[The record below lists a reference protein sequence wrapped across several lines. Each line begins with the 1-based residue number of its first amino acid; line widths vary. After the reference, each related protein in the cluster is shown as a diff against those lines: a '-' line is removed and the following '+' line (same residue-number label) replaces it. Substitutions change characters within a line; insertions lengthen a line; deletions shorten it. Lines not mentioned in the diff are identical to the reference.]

1 MAKRKNGPAI
11 LTAPLV
17 KRPPDL
23 NIPDDLFEGCS
34 SIETYSS
41 RPFKAIAGFESYA
54 KDLYKAVREIGKGK
68 TLFQDENQFLTELD
82 SALEHYEI
90 FRPIV
95 TPEICGT
102 FKEQREYFQ
111 KLKQVLQIKKP
122 SSRLK
127 KVQGRL
133 KEITECDLDQKPR
146 ALCHH
151 RRLLYAKL
159 NDATF
164 NRIETASLDP
174 AQSSDKKLINDLN
187 QLNVAVGIVLGDL
200 KGKNSGQHSE
210 LYLLIEQ
217 LADMY
222 ENCSGEKPPKTV
234 PTYEEDKDKLI
245 FFKIVKS
252 IHPVVHISNDFPI
265 TDSAIFEGIRLLK

>member
-1 MAKRKNGPAI
+1 MTKRKKGPAI

-17 KRPPDL
+17 EQPPDL
-23 NIPDDLFEGCS
+23 PDDLFKGCPGGK
-34 SIETYSS
+34 TYGS
-41 RPFKAIAGFESYA
+41 RPFRELDDFESYA
-54 KDLYKAVREIGKGK
+54 KDLYKDIRKVGKGK
-68 TLFQDENQFLTELD
+68 KLFQDQSQFLTELD

-90 FRPIV
+90 YRPIF

-102 FKEQREYFQ
+102 LREQREYFR
-111 KLKQVLQIKKP
+111 KLKQALQIKKP

-174 AQSSDKKLINDLN
+174 AQSSDKKLINDLD
-187 QLNVAVGIVLGDL
+187 QLNVAVDIVRSDL
-200 KGKNSGQHSE
+200 KGKNAGQDSE

-222 ENCSGEKPPKTV
+222 ENCTGEKPPKTV
-234 PTYEEDKDKLI
+234 PTYEKDKDKLI
-245 FFKIVKS
+245 FLKIIKK

-265 TDSAIFEGIRLLK
+265 TDSAIFEGIRFLK

>member
-1 MAKRKNGPAI
+1 MAKRKKGPAI
-11 LTAPLV
+11 PTAPLV

-23 NIPDDLFEGCS
+23 NIPDDLFDGCS

-41 RPFKAIAGFESYA
+41 RPFKELDDFEDYA
-54 KDLYKAVREIGKGK
+54 KDLYKAFKKNGKGK
-68 TLFQDENQFLTELD
+68 ILFPDESQFLTELD
-82 SALEHYEI
+82 SALLHYEI

-102 FKEQREYFQ
+102 FKEQREYFL
-111 KLKQVLQIKKP
+111 KLKKVLQIKKLT
-122 SSRLK
+122 SRLA
-127 KVQGRL
+127 KVQGIL
-133 KEITECDLDQKPR
+133 KQVTECHL
-146 ALCHH
+146 
-151 RRLLYAKL
+151 RRLSKAKF
-159 NDATF
+159 NIATF
-164 NRIETASLDP
+164 KRIENASLDP
-174 AQSSDKKLINDLN
+174 KQSSDKKLINDLN

-200 KGKNSGQHSE
+200 KGKNSGQHAE
-210 LYLLIEQ
+210 LYLLIEH

-222 ENCSGEKPPKTV
+222 ENCTGEKPPKTV

-265 TDSAIFEGIRLLK
+265 TDSAIFEGIRPLK